1 MKRYLEIK
9 PGSLSETALR
19 LRDDYQA
26 LFKAE
31 LEKTGKGL
39 AQMTDSEK
47 KAFFNKIDKMHNAKS
62 EMMSK
67 MPVKKDDDKTK
78 TTMVVKPGKENVIR
92 IPKEKL
98 PDYLKK
104 GYIEAESFVPEAK
117 QVDELTAGQKKLPL
131 ALQKAI
137 KAKEKNED
145 IASMNPN
152 LSPQAR
158 DYTAREKDVKDKKGY
173 LSNVDLFLKKMKDP
187 KFAAAF
193 RLSQKTGQ
201 PFLYKENTNEEVEK
215 KEAVDNPYAIGM
227 AAAMKATGDT
237 PPLKKSTI
245 VKAHKIADK
254 VKKEEV
260 KLEAVNLRL
269 LKPGSYITVKSK
281 EYVVDKFDGEIVKA
295 SDEDGDFKYFKIKD
309 IDKIEDPG
317 FVSIAAE
324 FKPEDGVNLDLLDEM
339 TFTSYAKEQMSLKNA
354 KDKRNEL
361 KNRYNAIMAG
371 QLDGDEGVVED
382 QIRKLD
388 MSIKK
393 QEEEL
398 INKMK
403 MMKKEAVDPERISN
417 LQQRIQKMS
426 VDMNKL
432 DMADPKSKT
441 KAAIYKSDINTAQLR
456 LKDLIQRKTS
466 ELNKEVK
473 ETKMNYKSF
482 RHSLKKEQDKKD
494 SKKTMTGQPMTKVD
508 VDPKITQM

>member
-1 MKRYLEIK
+1 MKRYLQIK
-9 PGSLSETALR
+9 SGSVSEVALK
-19 LRDDYQA
+19 LRDDYQS

-62 EMMSK
+62 EMANK
-67 MPVKKDDDKTK
+67 MPMNKKELEDSE
-78 TTMVVKPGKENVIR
+78 TTMVAAPGGKENVIR
-92 IPKEKL
+92 ISKKDLPK
-98 PDYLKK
+98 YLAK
-104 GYIEAESFVPEAK
+104 GYVEAESYAINAK
-117 QVDELTAGQKKLPL
+117 QVNELTAGQKKLPL

-137 KAKEKNED
+137 KAK
-145 IASMNPN
+145 
-152 LSPQAR
+152 
-158 DYTAREKDVKDKKGY
+158 
-173 LSNVDLFLKKMKDP
+173 
-187 KFAAAF
+187 
-193 RLSQKTGQ
+193 
-201 PFLYKENTNEEVEK
+201 EK